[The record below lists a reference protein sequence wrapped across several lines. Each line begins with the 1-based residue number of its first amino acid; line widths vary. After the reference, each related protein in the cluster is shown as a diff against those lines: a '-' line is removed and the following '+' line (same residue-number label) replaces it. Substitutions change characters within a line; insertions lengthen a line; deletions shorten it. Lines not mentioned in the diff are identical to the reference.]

1 MNRALAFLIEHA
13 SVLRALGKRV
23 ALKTKQLQP
32 KASNRQIAKTLGVN
46 PSTIDDDVRAGNPAA
61 AKKNNSKHSEAKSS
75 GAGNPAPALSGA
87 AAKLI
92 ALATCDGFTLYER
105 RGCSTA
111 QWHSLK
117 LVRHPRK
124 AGEQNCWFLG
134 WNGERLA
141 RSTDAG
147 KLAERLPGIE
157 RWVID
162 VLRAA
167 VEAERAK
174 EEAT

>member
-1 MNRALAFLIEHA
+1 MNRALAFLIEPA
-13 SVLRALGKRV
+13 SVIRALGKRI
-23 ALKTKQLQP
+23 AARIKQLQP
-32 KASNRQIAKTLGVN
+32 KASNRQIAKVLGVGRRI
-46 PSTIDDDVRAGNPAA
+46 IDRDTGPNGPTVDGKASKISAGKTVLGPNGP
-61 AKKNNSKHSEAKSS
+61 
-75 GAGNPAPALSGA
+75 PALSGAA

-105 RGCSTA
+105 KGCSTA
-111 QWHSLK
+111 QWRSLK

-124 AGEQNCWFLG
+124 AGQQNAWWLG

-167 VEAERAK
+167 VEAEMAK